1 MLTINTRT
9 TGQKQE
15 VRVTHPY
22 EHMKRVDED
31 LIRKAS
37 ILAGPNNSFLTA
49 LELAEQYRSAGLTP
63 VYLLD
68 DDNNMVVITYEEK
81 MNKGHLQ

>member
-1 MLTINTRT
+1 MSDAYAHL
-9 TGQKQE
+9 
-15 VRVTHPY
+15 
-22 EHMKRVDED
+22 KRVDED

-37 ILAGPNNSFLTA
+37 ILAGPNNSFHTA

-68 DDNNMVVITYEEK
+68 DDNHMVVITYEEK
-81 MNKGHLQ
+81 LNKRTVQ